1 MEFHIL
7 RLLKKKK
14 GKMSRDINIVFLNIY
29 ILTPKCNGLDSL
41 NRLNDMKLYDKYYYN
56 KQIDLMNQL

>member
-1 MEFHIL
+1 
-7 RLLKKKK
+7 
-14 GKMSRDINIVFLNIY
+14 MSRDINIVFLNIY

-41 NRLNDMKLYDKYYYN
+41 NRLNDMKLYDKNYYN